1 MRALLMCIATLGTLS
16 AILLWRGSL
25 MVEATGQAESAR
37 DRLQMARSAAAEIE
51 RLSKLPATALAPG
64 IRDSDL
70 LREIQEALA
79 SSGLQTAS
87 IRDLAIDARTEDRGG
102 GDGRGGGG
110 GGGAG
115 TAGLQRRS
123 GRLVLEATTLPQLGQ
138 ALAALRERLPPLQID
153 QLNLQRTAVQ
163 DDTPSYRVTVGFV
176 AFAPLPSFQRPP
188 APSASK

>member
-1 MRALLMCIATLGTLS
+1 MCVTTLATLS
-16 AILLWRGSL
+16 AIVFWRGSL
-25 MVEATGQAESAR
+25 MVEATDQAESAR

-79 SSGLQTAS
+79 SGGIQTAS
-87 IRDLAIDARTEDRGG
+87 VRDLALDARTEDRGG
-102 GDGRGGGG
+102 GGGVGG

-176 AFAPLPSFQRPP
+176 AFAPLPLFQRPP